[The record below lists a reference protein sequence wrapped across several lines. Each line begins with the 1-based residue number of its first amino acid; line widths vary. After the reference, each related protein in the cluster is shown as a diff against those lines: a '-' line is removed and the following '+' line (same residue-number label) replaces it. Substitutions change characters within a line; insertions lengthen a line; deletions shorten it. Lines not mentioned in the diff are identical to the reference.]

1 MWNTYFHG
9 ISTLSN
15 TMVESSSSPCE
26 ASGCSTGSSFTTLSR
41 HTMVMPFRFAGQTP

>member
-15 TMVESSSSPCE
+15 ITVASSSSPCD
-26 ASGCSTGSSFTTLSR
+26 ASGCSIGSVATTLSR
-41 HTMVMPFRFAGQTP
+41 QTIVMPFRFAGQTP